1 MRRVFLLA
9 LAVALLLSGCRGGGW
24 VFKGFHKD
32 QDRALLEQLGEKY
45 PQMEFSCTGQ
55 SEGAVHQVLA
65 GDGTQFP
72 AWTAP
77 GSKGKF
83 QIIEHYLEEWLAAQ
97 GFYTALEEKLTELGF
112 EWKYASYN
120 HYDRHFEVCLGGLDS
135 PDRLEEA
142 AQAFV
147 WAKERFDSLYGD
159 FQVGAGCEDPLLSF
173 NGSFTLTG
181 EEHFQRIYL
190 SMRQGDAWNQD
201 YAYDDY
207 RSVLRDAV
215 KRSKEKED
223 IPDIES

>member
-32 QDRALLEQLGEKY
+32 QDRALLERLGEKY

-97 GFYTALEEKLTELGF
+97 GFYTALEEKLTELGLSGNMPATIIMTGILRCALAGWTARTG
-112 EWKYASYN
+112 WK
-120 HYDRHFEVCLGGLDS
+120 R
-135 PDRLEEA
+135 PR
-142 AQAFV
+142 
-147 WAKERFDSLYGD
+147 R
-159 FQVGAGCEDPLLSF
+159 LLS
-173 NGSFTLTG
+173 GRRSASTACTG
-181 EEHFQRIYL
+181 ISR
-190 SMRQGDAWNQD
+190 
-201 YAYDDY
+201 
-207 RSVLRDAV
+207 
-215 KRSKEKED
+215 
-223 IPDIES
+223 